1 MPTSKLP
8 VHNVWVF
15 FFILEIK
22 DGLHS
27 RTKFQDRAI
36 WDNVKIIFNGKLF
49 EILFKKSLNHMTAN
63 KNEMFLWWNF
73 IRLVSCGYQ
82 KFKMVPTKG
91 QSFSIEPYG
100 KRNRLFF
107 SEAMN
112 SLHPNY

>member
-1 MPTSKLP
+1 LKVALDIISQPILGILSQYKYMPTSKLP

-63 KNEMFLWWNF
+63 KNEMFL
-73 IRLVSCGYQ
+73 
-82 KFKMVPTKG
+82 
-91 QSFSIEPYG
+91 
-100 KRNRLFF
+100 
-107 SEAMN
+107 
-112 SLHPNY
+112 